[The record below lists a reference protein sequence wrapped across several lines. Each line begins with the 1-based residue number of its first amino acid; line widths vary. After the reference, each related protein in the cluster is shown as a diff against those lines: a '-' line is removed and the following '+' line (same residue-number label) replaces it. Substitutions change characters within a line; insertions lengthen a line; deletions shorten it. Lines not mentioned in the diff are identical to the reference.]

1 MPRPYSQDLR
11 TRALAAVD
19 AGERPG
25 AVAERF
31 CVARATAYL
40 WLKQRREEGR
50 TAPKPARGGPAPVI
64 RGAVADALGRLVEA
78 DDGLTLAEYAQALEA
93 EAGGRAGG
101 AVDGLP
107 GAPAPE
113 PAEKK
118 RLRARPSGTRP
129 RSSGRGPHGGTRP
142 SPGSPPGGWC
152 SSMKARRSPT
162 WCAAT
167 AAARAV
173 SEPTAARHAA
183 SGTGSR

>member
-78 DDGLTLAEYAQALEA
+78 DDGLTLAEYARALEA
-93 EAGGRAGG
+93 EAGVRAAPSMVCRALQRLNLPRKKDSARGRAGHGRGRAG
-101 AVDGLP
+101 AGRM
-107 GAPAPE
+107 A
-113 PAEKK
+113 
-118 RLRARPSGTRP
+118 ARDPRRDRP
-129 RSSGRGPHGGTRP
+129 R
-142 SPGSPPGGWC
+142 
-152 SSMKARRSPT
+152 
-162 WCAAT
+162 AAGVH
-167 AAARAV
+167 R
-173 SEPTAARHAA
+173 
-183 SGTGSR
+183 